1 MNLRISKILS
11 IAIIVALPLNGQD
24 TDSDSPRNAILKSL
38 VLPGLGHLSMDHHQK
53 ARAFLVTEGTIWATV
68 FTAASL
74 YQGFNK
80 NLRGWAVS
88 HAGNTFTEKPDLYY
102 FNMGQYM
109 SLKDYND
116 QMMRQR
122 RIDALYPDNESYRWS
137 WDSDENQAKF
147 RELRRISINANK
159 VVKFAIGSL
168 VLNRAISAIHVLYL
182 HSAAPGVTGWVLP
195 ESNGARLGF
204 TFDL

>member
-1 MNLRISKILS
+1 MNLRISRIFF
-11 IAIIVALPLNGQD
+11 IVIIVALPLNGQV
-24 TDSDSPRNAILKSL
+24 TDSPRRAILKSL
-38 VLPGLGHLSMDHHQK
+38 VLPGLGHLSMDHRQK
-53 ARAFLVTEGTIWATV
+53 ARAFLVAEGSIWATV

-74 YQGFNK
+74 HQGFTK

-88 HAGNTFTEKPDLYY
+88 HAGNTFAEKPDLYY
-102 FNMGQYM
+102 FNMGRYM
-109 SLKDYND
+109 SLKDYNE

-122 RIDALYPDNESYRWS
+122 SIDAIYPDIESYRWS
-137 WDSDENQAKF
+137 WDTEDNQARF
-147 RELRRISINANK
+147 RDLRRISINANK

-182 HSAAPGVTGWVLP
+182 NSMAPSVTGWILP